1 MSFQTIQE
9 VGADQLREGF
19 RASIQ
24 AQQVSVAASF
34 KGSKNLTSSTV
45 FFQDGVHFDLTYQ
58 PMKGLAQKAF
68 TAAWSELL
76 SKYANAHHV
85 SAVIAAPNHISVELV
100 HQWIEGLNEA
110 STREQ
115 CMLHAIDIQP
125 ASAAVSVA
133 LTLTGAV
140 YESKQ
145 PSNGSGA
152 TTSGATNSGATTS
165 GATNSGATTSGPKK
179 GDLLCV
185 TGELGAAFAGLRVL
199 LREKTIW
206 QEATNAKLELEQTL
220 QPDLEPYQVVV
231 AKQLAPMPNVVYA
244 ETLKTVL
251 SAHPS
256 LRFDHALLKNGL
268 HNELQTLASRWDCGF
283 EFYESAL
290 PISLE
295 TRQVA
300 DELEEDVTRYALLGG
315 EDYEY
320 VFTIPES
327 ETEVLSSFEGMYNV
341 IGRITSQED
350 GILMHSAN
358 EESTS

>member
-24 AQQVSVAASF
+24 AQHASVAASF

-76 SKYANAHHV
+76 SKYAAAHYV
-85 SAVIAAPNHISVELV
+85 SAVIAAPNHISVELI
-100 HQWIEGLNEA
+100 HQWVEGLNEA
-110 STREQ
+110 SSREQ
-115 CMLHAIDIQP
+115 CLIHAIDIQP
-125 ASAAVSVA
+125 ASNAVSVA
-133 LTLTGAV
+133 LSLTGAL
-140 YESKQ
+140 YENNQALEKSGSK
-145 PSNGSGA
+145 
-152 TTSGATNSGATTS
+152 NSG
-165 GATNSGATTSGPKK
+165 PQK

-185 TGELGAAFAGLRVL
+185 TGDLGAAFAGLRVL

-231 AKQLAPMPNVVYA
+231 AKQLAPMPNVAYA
-244 ETLKTVL
+244 EALKNVL
-251 SAHPS
+251 TEHSS
-256 LRFDHALLKNGL
+256 LRFEHALLKNGL

-320 VFTIPES
+320 IFTVPES
-327 ETEVLSSFEGMYNV
+327 EKDVLSSFEGMCNV
-341 IGRITSQED
+341 IGRVTAQED

-358 EESTS
+358 EESAS

>member
-19 RASIQ
+19 RTSIQ
-24 AQQVSVAASF
+24 AQRASVGASF
-34 KGSKNLTSSTV
+34 KGSNNLTSSTV

-76 SKYANAHHV
+76 SKYANAQHL

-100 HQWIEGLNEA
+100 HQWVEGLNEA

-115 CMLHAIDIQP
+115 CILHAIDIQP
-125 ASAAVSVA
+125 ASTAVSVA
-133 LTLTGAV
+133 LTLTGAIE
-140 YESKQ
+140 ESKQ
-145 PSNGSGA
+145 PSIGSG
-152 TTSGATNSGATTS
+152 TTI
-165 GATNSGATTSGPKK
+165 SGPKK

-231 AKQLAPMPNVVYA
+231 AKQLAPMPNVAYA
-244 ETLKTVL
+244 ETLRNVL
-251 SAHPS
+251 SSHSS

-268 HNELQTLASRWDCGF
+268 HNELQNLANRWDCGF

-320 VFTIPES
+320 LFTIPES
-327 ETEVLSSFEGMYNV
+327 ETEVLSSFEGMCNV
-341 IGRITSQED
+341 IGRVTDQED

-358 EESTS
+358 EESAS

>member
-24 AQQVSVAASF
+24 AQRASVGASF

-76 SKYANAHHV
+76 SKYAHAHHV

-100 HQWIEGLNEA
+100 HQWVEGLNEA

-115 CMLHAIDIQP
+115 CILHTIDIQP
-125 ASAAVSVA
+125 ASTAVSVA
-133 LTLTGAV
+133 LTLTGAIE
-140 YESKQ
+140 ESNQ
-145 PSNGSGA
+145 PSNDSG
-152 TTSGATNSGATTS
+152 TI
-165 GATNSGATTSGPKK
+165 TSGPKK

-231 AKQLAPMPNVVYA
+231 AKQLAPMPNVAYA
-244 ETLKTVL
+244 ETLRTVL
-251 SAHPS
+251 SSHSS

-268 HNELQTLASRWDCGF
+268 HNELQTLANRWDCGF

-320 VFTIPES
+320 LFTIPES
-327 ETEVLSSFEGMYNV
+327 ETDVLSSFEGMCNV
-341 IGRITSQED
+341 IGRVTAQED

-358 EESTS
+358 EESAS

>member
-24 AQQVSVAASF
+24 AQHASVGASF

-76 SKYANAHHV
+76 SKFANAHHV

-100 HQWIEGLNEA
+100 HQWVEGLNEA

-115 CMLHAIDIQP
+115 CILHAIDIQP
-125 ASAAVSVA
+125 ASTAVSVA
-133 LTLTGAV
+133 LTLTGV
-140 YESKQ
+140 IDESKQ
-145 PSNGSGA
+145 PSKDSG
-152 TTSGATNSGATTS
+152 TTTIGITN
-165 GATNSGATTSGPKK
+165 SGPKK

-231 AKQLAPMPNVVYA
+231 AKQLAPMPNVAYA

-268 HNELQTLASRWDCGF
+268 HNELQILANRWDCGF

-327 ETEVLSSFEGMYNV
+327 ETEVLSSFEGMCNV
-341 IGRITSQED
+341 IGRVTAQED

-358 EESTS
+358 EESDS